1 VSEPGGTLWRNWAG
15 NESARPRRVAT
26 PRSADEVAD
35 QVRRAAADGM
45 TVRMAGT
52 GHSFT
57 PAAVTEGLLL
67 RPEGLT
73 RVRSVDAA
81 AGLATVEA
89 GCPLHVLNA
98 ELLRRGLTL
107 ANMGDI
113 QVQTV
118 AGAIQT
124 GTHGT
129 GRDIGGMAA
138 QVAGLELVLA
148 DGTIATCAVSPPL
161 RADPPAGSAP
171 ASTAPPASSA
181 PAAGTLSA
189 AGDPPAATCPPTLL
203 DAARVGLGALGVLT
217 AVTFRVVPA
226 FLLEAR
232 EEPMRWSEVIS
243 RLDEL
248 TSANEHFEFYWFPH
262 TEGCLTKR
270 NNRSP
275 GPQRPLGRLRY
286 LVDDELLSNAVFGVT
301 CRLGHAVP
309 AVIKTVNGVAGKA
322 LGSRSYVDAAYKV
335 FTSPRRVRFKEQE
348 YAIPR
353 ESLADVLAEVRSLF
367 ARRDWRISFPIE
379 VRVTPGDDPWLS
391 TAYGRDSAYIAIHVF
406 HASPHLEYFHDVET
420 VMTAADGRPHWG
432 KMHTRSADYLRRAY
446 PRFGD
451 FVELRNELDPE
462 RRFGNAYLNQVLG
475 S

>member
-1 VSEPGGTLWRNWAG
+1 MRRHDRSGPAGAVWRNWAG
-15 NESARPRRVAT
+15 NESARPRRTAT
-26 PRSADEVAD
+26 PRSAPEVAEEI
-35 QVRRAAADGM
+35 RRAGADGLA
-45 TVRMAGT
+45 VRMVGT

-57 PAAVTEGLLL
+57 PAAATDGVLL
-67 RPEGLT
+67 RPGGLT
-73 RVRSVDAA
+73 GIRSVDAA
-81 AGLATVEA
+81 AGLVTVEA
-89 GCPLHVLNA
+89 GCPLRVLNTA
-98 ELLRRGLTL
+98 LLARGLSL

-129 GRDIGGMAA
+129 GRDVGGMAA

-148 DGTIATCAVSPPL
+148 DGSIVTCSATDSPKL
-161 RADPPAGSAP
+161 F
-171 ASTAPPASSA
+171 
-181 PAAGTLSA
+181 
-189 AGDPPAATCPPTLL
+189 
-203 DAARVGLGALGVLT
+203 DAARVGLGALGVVT

-232 EEPMRWSEVIS
+232 EEPMRWSEVIA

-248 TSANEHFEFYWFPH
+248 TAANEHFEFYWFPH

-275 GPQRPLGRLRY
+275 GPPQPLPMLRY
-286 LVDDELLSNAVFGVT
+286 LLDDEFLSNTLFGVT
-301 CRLGHAVP
+301 TRLGHAVP
-309 AVIKTVNGVAGKA
+309 RTVKTVNGVASKA
-322 LGSRSYVDAAYKV
+322 LGARTYVDAAYRV

-353 ESLADVLAEVRSLF
+353 EALPGVLAEIRDLF

-391 TAYGRDSAYIAIHVF
+391 TAYGRASAYIAIHVF
-406 HASPHLEYFHDVET
+406 HASPHQEYFRDVEA
-420 VMTAADGRPHWG
+420 VMNATAGRPHWG
-432 KMHTRSADYLRRAY
+432 KMHTAGAEYLRQAY
-446 PRFGD
+446 PRHGD
-451 FVELRNELDPE
+451 FVALRDELDPE
-462 RRFGNAYLNQVLG
+462 RRFGNAYLAQVLG
-475 S
+475 P

>member
-1 VSEPGGTLWRNWAG
+1 MPKDGQPPRVWRNWAG
-15 NESARPRRVAT
+15 NESARPRRAAT

-35 QVRRAAADGM
+35 EIRRAAADGL

-57 PAAVTEGLLL
+57 PAAATTGVML
-67 RPEGLT
+67 RPGGLT
-73 RVRSVDAA
+73 GLRSVDAA
-81 AGLATVEA
+81 AGLVTVGA

-98 ELLRRGLTL
+98 ELLARGLSL

-129 GRDIGGMAA
+129 GRDVGGMAA

-148 DGTIATCAVSPPL
+148 DGTVTTCS
-161 RADPPAGSAP
+161 ADAPAG
-171 ASTAPPASSA
+171 
-181 PAAGTLSA
+181 GLF
-189 AGDPPAATCPPTLL
+189 DAT
-203 DAARVGLGALGVLT
+203 RVGLGALGVLT

-226 FLLEAR
+226 FLLEAC
-232 EEPMRWSEVIS
+232 EEPMRWSEVIV

-248 TSANEHFEFYWFPH
+248 TSENEHFEFYWFPH

-275 GPQRPLGRLRY
+275 GPARPLGRLRY
-286 LVDDELLSNAVFGVT
+286 LLDDEFLSNTVFGVT
-301 CRLGHAVP
+301 SRLGHAVP

-348 YAIPR
+348 YAVPR
-353 ESLADVLAEVRSLF
+353 ESLADVLAEIRALF

-379 VRVTPGDDPWLS
+379 VRVAPGDDPWLS
-391 TAYGRDSAYIAIHVF
+391 TAYRRNSAYIAIHVF
-406 HASPHLEYFHDVET
+406 HASPHLEYFRDVEN
-420 VMTAADGRPHWG
+420 VMTAVGGRPHWG
-432 KMHTRSADYLRRAY
+432 KMHTRSAEQLGTAY
-446 PRFGD
+446 PNFGA
-451 FVELRNELDPE
+451 FVALRDELDPE
-462 RRFGNAYLNQVLG
+462 RRFGNAYLDQVLG
-475 S
+475 P